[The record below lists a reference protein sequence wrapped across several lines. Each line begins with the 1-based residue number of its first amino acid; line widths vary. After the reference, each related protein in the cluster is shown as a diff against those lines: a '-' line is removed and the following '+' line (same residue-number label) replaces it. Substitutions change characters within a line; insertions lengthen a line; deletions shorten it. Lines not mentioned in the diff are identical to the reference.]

1 MRARTKRLWVIG
13 IAAVLMTIAAF
24 LTLNAIRSSAM
35 FFMTPA
41 QVLGAGGVEPGKIIR
56 LGGMVEEGSLT
67 YGEGAQILFNVTDGV
82 DVVAVTYTGIVPDLF
97 REGEGV
103 IADGAFEAGN
113 DVFQATRI
121 LAKHDENYVPRELRD
136 LHDDDGE
143 GTETAA
149 SYSDSA
155 DASR

>member
-13 IAAVLMTIAAF
+13 IAAVLMAAAAW
-24 LTLNAIRSSAM
+24 LTLRAIQSNAM
-35 FFMTPA
+35 FFMTPG
-41 QVLGAGGVEPGKIIR
+41 QILEAGGVEPGKTIR
-56 LGGMVEEGSLT
+56 LGGMVQEGSLT
-67 YGEGAQILFNVTDGV
+67 YGDGAEILFNVTDGI

-103 IADGAFEAGN
+103 IADGMFTTET

-136 LHDDDGE
+136 LHDAEGE
-143 GTETAA
+143 AGYEAPA
-149 SYSDSA
+149 YSDTV